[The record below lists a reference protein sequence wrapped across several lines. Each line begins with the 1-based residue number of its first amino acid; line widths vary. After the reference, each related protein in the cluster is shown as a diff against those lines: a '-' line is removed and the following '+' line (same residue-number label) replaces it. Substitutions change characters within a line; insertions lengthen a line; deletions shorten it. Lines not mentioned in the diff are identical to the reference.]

1 MKILS
6 GKSEKPRRILLYG
19 VHGVGKS
26 TWAAEAPS
34 PIFLD
39 VEDGIG
45 DLDVTKTAHLK
56 DYGAVLSAVS
66 WLISNNHEFR
76 TLVIDTADWLE
87 HLIFDEVARNDGKK
101 NIEQIGYGKGYKIA
115 ASKWQY
121 LLQGLEALRE
131 KDMTIVILCH
141 AQIKKFT
148 PPDGDGYE
156 RYEPA
161 LHEVGSRI
169 LQEWCDEVLFACF
182 RIFTRTEDQ
191 GFGKER
197 KIAVGGKERLIKT
210 AESASVIAKNRLRLP
225 DELPMS
231 WSSLAE
237 FLPKKSTGNVS
248 GLVVN
253 GTSKTGALN
262 NG

>member
-26 TWAAEAPS
+26 TWAAEAPG

-45 DLDVTKTAHLK
+45 DIDVAKTERLK
-56 DYGAVLSAVS
+56 DYGSVVSSVS
-66 WLISNNHEFR
+66 WLVSNPHEFK
-76 TLVIDTADWLE
+76 TVIIDTADWLE
-87 HLIFDEVARNDGKK
+87 HLIFDDVARAEGKT
-101 NIEQIGYGKGYKIA
+101 NIEAIGYGKGYKIA
-115 ASKWQY
+115 AKKWQF

-131 KDMTIVILCH
+131 KGMTIVILCH
-141 AQIKKFT
+141 AQVKKFT

-197 KIAVGGKERLIKT
+197 KIAVGGKDRLIKT
-210 AESASVIAKNRLRLP
+210 SESASVIAKNRLRLP
-225 DELPMS
+225 EELPMS
-231 WSSLAE
+231 WSALAE
-237 FLPKKSTGNVS
+237 FLPGKSHGNVS

-253 GTSKTGALN
+253 GSSKTGVLN